1 MFKKFFAKLASW
13 NSNQERNW
21 KTSKTNET
29 MRENQIEALNA
40 KEREERHKQNMH
52 AEGIIP
58 RIETDRP
65 TETKER
71 HDQAA

>member
-1 MFKKFFAKLASW
+1 MIKKFFAKLTNSW
-13 NSNQERNW
+13 NQIPRPDMKRSNTAE
-21 KTSKTNET
+21 EI
-29 MRENQIEALNA
+29 MRRDRELA
-40 KEREERHKQNMH
+40 KEREQMHKQNMR